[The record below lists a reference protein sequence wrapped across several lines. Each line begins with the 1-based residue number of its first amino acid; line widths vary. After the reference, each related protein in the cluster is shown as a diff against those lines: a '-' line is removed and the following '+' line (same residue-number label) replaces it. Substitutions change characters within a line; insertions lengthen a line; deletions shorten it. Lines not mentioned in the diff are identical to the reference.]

1 MDHSF
6 ILILLAS
13 VMGHD
18 FNLNVPDSHIKS
30 PKFTFTFCGLGPLAS
45 FNYKLTSEII
55 SILDI

>member
-1 MDHSF
+1 
-6 ILILLAS
+6 
-13 VMGHD
+13 MGHD